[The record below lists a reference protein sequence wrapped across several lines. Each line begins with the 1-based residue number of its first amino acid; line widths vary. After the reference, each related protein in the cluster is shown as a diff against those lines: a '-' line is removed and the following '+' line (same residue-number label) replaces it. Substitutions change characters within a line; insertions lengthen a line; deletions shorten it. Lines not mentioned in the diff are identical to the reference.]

1 MDRTWNPTALS
12 ITCKDAFFSTRILYT
27 DRPSQLA
34 KHCSNLENNMN
45 CAFEG
50 PVDRF
55 RGAMAEG
62 VVINRSGQG
71 IQQEIFSRTDRVV
84 GFPRISFQNPDGII
98 WSQFLH

>member
-55 RGAMAEG
+55 RGPMAEG
-62 VVINRSGQG
+62 VVVNRSGQG
-71 IQQEIFSRTDRVV
+71 IQQERQTSRPGKR
-84 GFPRISFQNPDGII
+84 S
-98 WSQFLH
+98 SLHKPSRSAVRTLYELRK